1 MVRRAPVGRLE
12 LRIRSRRARPLR
24 RSVLIERSTDSRLPS
39 FGQRRIDG
47 TIGRVTSTQT
57 LESPKTADA
66 ETGDQLFHYVRKEKV
81 AESAVTG
88 NLVQALCG
96 EVFPVTRVPKPG
108 SPVCQQ
114 CKEIYE
120 SLRS

>member
-1 MVRRAPVGRLE
+1 
-12 LRIRSRRARPLR
+12 
-24 RSVLIERSTDSRLPS
+24 
-39 FGQRRIDG
+39 
-47 TIGRVTSTQT
+47 VTTTQT

-66 ETGDQLFHYVRKEKV
+66 ETGDQLFHYVRKEKIT
-81 AESAVTG
+81 ESAVTG
-88 NLVQALCG
+88 NFVQALCG

-108 SPVCQQ
+108 SPVCGQ